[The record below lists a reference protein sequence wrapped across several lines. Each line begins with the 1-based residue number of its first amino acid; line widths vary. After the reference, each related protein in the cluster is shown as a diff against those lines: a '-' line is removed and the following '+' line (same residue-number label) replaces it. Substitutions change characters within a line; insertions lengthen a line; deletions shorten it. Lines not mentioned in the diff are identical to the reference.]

1 MQIEDSIVWILWS
14 IVIFIVSI
22 FPMPIIYI
30 SKILKIQS
38 PANFVFLLVGFY
50 LYYRTFSMTAKI
62 SQLKEKNKDVVQKVA
77 LLEHKYDNIINVLID
92 EKETMR
98 YIATAKM
105 QNDHS

>member
-1 MQIEDSIVWILWS
+1 
-14 IVIFIVSI
+14 
-22 FPMPIIYI
+22 
-30 SKILKIQS
+30 
-38 PANFVFLLVGFY
+38 
-50 LYYRTFSMTAKI
+50 MTAKI